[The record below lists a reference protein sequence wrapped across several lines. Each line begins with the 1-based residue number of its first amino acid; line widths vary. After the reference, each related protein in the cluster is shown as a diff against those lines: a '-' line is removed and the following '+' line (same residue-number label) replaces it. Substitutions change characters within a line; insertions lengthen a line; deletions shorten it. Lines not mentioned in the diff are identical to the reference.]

1 MNWLILQIGGKME
14 KRSSPRNE
22 DLLEE
27 IYKISLEK
35 GYAKSRDIVGA
46 LIISPA
52 TVTERFKK
60 LKEAGYVN
68 YERYGGVTLTPEGI
82 SIAEQTIKSHH
93 AIRRLLELAGVET
106 TIATRDA
113 CIMEH
118 GLSPDSYNKLISFMN
133 SIDKNCTDTQ

>member
-1 MNWLILQIGGKME
+1 MME
-14 KRSSPRNE
+14 KRTSPRNE

-35 GYAKSRDIVGA
+35 GYAKSRDIAGA

-60 LKEAGYVN
+60 LEEAGYVN

-82 SIAEQTIKSHH
+82 RIAERTIQSHY

-106 TIATRDA
+106 TIANRDA

-118 GLSPDSYNKLISFMN
+118 GLSPDSNKKLVPFIEFIEKRCKGMEMKKQLS
-133 SIDKNCTDTQ
+133 

>member
-1 MNWLILQIGGKME
+1 MME
-14 KRSSPRNE
+14 KRTSPRNE

-35 GYAKSRDIVGA
+35 GYAKSRDIAGA

-60 LKEAGYVN
+60 LEEAGYVN

-82 SIAEQTIKSHH
+82 HIAERTIQSHY

-106 TIATRDA
+106 TIANRDA

-118 GLSPDSYNKLISFMN
+118 GLSPDSYKKLVPFIEFIEERYKGMEIKKQLS
-133 SIDKNCTDTQ
+133 

>member
-1 MNWLILQIGGKME
+1 MME
-14 KRSSPRNE
+14 KRTSPRNE

-35 GYAKSRDIVGA
+35 GYAKSRDIAGA

-60 LKEAGYVN
+60 LEEAGYVN

-82 SIAEQTIKSHH
+82 RIAERTIQSHY

-106 TIATRDA
+106 TIANRDA

-118 GLSPDSYNKLISFMN
+118 GLSPDSYKKLVPFIKFIEERCKGMEMKKQLS
-133 SIDKNCTDTQ
+133 